1 MNKDQGIAYAAI
13 TLDLLYKMKEKISP
27 KILADQ
33 MNLIYDLYDLDEI
46 EEEYENYKKSNK
58 TIFRRNKGRV
68 GSYIINL
75 YDSSKDQ
82 IKNVEKFCFKHR
94 LNLGRLYITRPGVNS
109 EKYYELIRDIR
120 NKEIDVLVITI
131 FTLMGMS
138 VEEYAILIKICRINN
153 VNIIE
158 V

>member
-1 MNKDQGIAYAAI
+1 MNEKQGIAYAAI
-13 TLDLLYKMKEKISP
+13 TLDLLYKMKVKISP
-27 KILADQ
+27 EILAEQ
-33 MNLIYDLYDLDEI
+33 MDLIYDLYNLDEI
-46 EEEYENYKKSNK
+46 EAEYEKLIKTNRTILKK
-58 TIFRRNKGRV
+58 TKGRV
-68 GSYIINL
+68 GAYIINL

-82 IKNVEKFCFKHR
+82 IKNIEKFCFKHR
-94 LNLGRLYITRPGVNS
+94 LNLGRVYITKEGFNS

-131 FTLMGMS
+131 FTLIGMS
-138 VEEYAILIKICRINN
+138 VEEYAILVKVCRIND

>member
-1 MNKDQGIAYAAI
+1 MNKEQGIAYAAI

-27 KILADQ
+27 EILADQ

-46 EEEYENYKKSNK
+46 EAEYENYKKSNK
-58 TIFRRNKGRV
+58 TIFRRNKGKV

-94 LNLGRLYITRPGVNS
+94 LNLGRIYITKPGLNS

-120 NKEIDVLVITI
+120 NREIDVLVITI

-138 VEEYAILIKICRINN
+138 VEEYAVLVKICRINN

>member
-1 MNKDQGIAYAAI
+1 MNKEQGIAYAAI

-27 KILADQ
+27 EILADQ

-46 EEEYENYKKSNK
+46 EAEYEKYKKSNK

-94 LNLGRLYITRPGVNS
+94 LNLGRIYITRPGVNS

-120 NKEIDVLVITI
+120 NREIDVLIITI
-131 FTLMGMS
+131 FTLIGMS
-138 VEEYAILIKICRINN
+138 VEEYAVLVKICRINN